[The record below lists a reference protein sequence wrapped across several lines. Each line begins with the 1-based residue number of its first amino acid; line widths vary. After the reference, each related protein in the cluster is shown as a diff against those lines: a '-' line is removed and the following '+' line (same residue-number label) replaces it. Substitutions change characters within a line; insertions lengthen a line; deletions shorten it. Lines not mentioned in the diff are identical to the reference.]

1 MTEPEKP
8 APTKKRV
15 FFKKAAWQTKKDPEE
30 TERDI
35 FSHSNEYAAILAEE
49 NKRKEE
55 QRRREEGGRRRRSQE
70 KHSRKRR
77 RISSEQEDAQGADRK
92 PVIETQ
98 VGETESKE
106 YAPNHFTSSDP
117 DC

>member
-1 MTEPEKP
+1 MTDPEKP
-8 APTKKRV
+8 APAKKRV

-49 NKRKEE
+49 SKRKEE
-55 QRRREEGGRRRRSQE
+55 QRRREEEERKRKSQE

-92 PVIETQ
+92 PEIEAQ
-98 VGETESKE
+98 VGKAESKE
-106 YAPNHFTSSDP
+106 YAPGIS
-117 DC
+117 